1 MARLFRLWEK
11 KRGDR
16 RTGSRLVG
24 GLGEALFSGSLFV
37 LGVAGL
43 AGTLADRLWGGPNA
57 VPLSFGFGFWVVM
70 LVSASLA
77 VIGGVG
83 FVLSVLQVGTS
94 RERRAAIARQAER
107 MDILHEAPDQRERFP
122 SVPHDANLTNSP
134 GTTLAYRLPTNHTT
148 AWNLLAST
156 VFCLLWSA
164 ITAVFVALA
173 TRQHVAGAPN
183 WLLTISALVFVA
195 IGAAAV
201 YYFVRQMLEHTGI
214 GPTHVEISAH
224 PLYPGRSYQVF
235 VSQSGRLAVNRLSVC
250 LVCEEEATYHQGTDV
265 RTQRQAIL
273 SEEIFAKEDFRIEPG
288 VAFEFQCALQI
299 PERAMHSFQTTHSA
313 VKWKIVVRTDA
324 VSWPLCER
332 SFPVVVHPLP
342 IVVSHV

>member
-16 RTGSRLVG
+16 RTGSRVVG
-24 GLGEALFSGSLFV
+24 GVGEALFSGSLFV

-43 AGTLADRLWGGPNA
+43 AGTLADRLWGGVDK
-57 VPLSFGFGFWVVM
+57 VPLTFGFGFWVVM

-94 RERRAAIARQAER
+94 RERRAAIARRAER
-107 MDILHEAPDQRERFP
+107 MDILHEAPEQRERFP

-134 GTTLAYRLPTNHTT
+134 GTMLAYRLPTNHST
-148 AWNLLAST
+148 AWGLLAST
-156 VFCLLWSA
+156 VFCLLWSGIA
-164 ITAVFVALA
+164 AVFVALA
-173 TRQHVAGAPN
+173 TRQHVAGTPN
-183 WLLTISALVFVA
+183 WLLTFSALGFVA

-224 PLYPGRSYQVF
+224 PLYPGRTYQVF
-235 VSQSGRLAVNRLSVC
+235 ISQSGRLAVNRLS
-250 LVCEEEATYHQGTDV
+250 LSLICEEEATYHQGTDV

-273 SEEIFAKEDFRIEPG
+273 SEDIFVQDDFRIEPG
-288 VAFEFQCALQI
+288 AAFEHQCELRI

-313 VKWKIVVRTDA
+313 VNWKIVVRTDA

-332 SFPVVVHPLP
+332 SFPVVVHPLANT
-342 IVVSHV
+342 VKRV

>member
-1 MARLFRLWEK
+1 MARSFRLWEK

-16 RTGSRLVG
+16 RTGSRFVG

-43 AGTLADRLWGGPNA
+43 AGTLADRLWGDGDK
-57 VPLSFGFGFWVVM
+57 VPLTFGFGFWVVV

-83 FVLSVLQVGTS
+83 FVLSVLQVGAS
-94 RERRAAIARQAER
+94 RERRAAIARRAEQ
-107 MDILHEAPDQRERFP
+107 MDLLHEAPEQRARFP
-122 SVPHDANLTNSP
+122 SVPHDTNLTNSP
-134 GTTLAYRLPTNHTT
+134 GTILAYRLPTTHTT
-148 AWNLLAST
+148 AWSLLAST

-173 TRQHVAGAPN
+173 VRAHLSQEPN
-183 WLLTISALVFVA
+183 WLLTGSALLFVA

-214 GPTHVEISAH
+214 GPTHIEISDH
-224 PLYPGRSYQVF
+224 PLYPGGAYQAF
-235 VSQSGRLAVNRLSVC
+235 VSQSGRLAVTRLSVC

-265 RTQRQAIL
+265 RTERQTIFR
-273 SEEIFAKEDFRIEPG
+273 EEVLVKDDFRIEPG
-288 VAFEFQCALQI
+288 VAFEHPCELRI
-299 PERAMHSFQTTHSA
+299 PESAMHSFQTTHSA
-313 VKWKIVVRTDA
+313 VNWKIVVRTEA
-324 VSWPLCER
+324 VSWPPCER
-332 SFPVVVHPLP
+332 SFPVVVHPQVKTLARA
-342 IVVSHV
+342 